1 MNNVATVS
9 DTKRAFYAAH
19 ARPISPLYRRVVEE
33 LMVEIHLLSVNSSF
47 AYDPIYALGIVTG
60 YDRFMDGYTPEAD
73 GASIFQS
80 IFSALHADPAQYRRD
95 AEAVLKAGEGSDL
108 ETVVGWLAGD
118 AASAPSPLKE
128 TIEGISQRSVFKYSR
143 LFAIGAYTLLEQ
155 ADAEFSKRKEA
166 DRNEMLTRISAGLH
180 LPEEKLQKDID
191 NYVRNLDNMAQAK
204 AVMVEAVAAE
214 RKKREKREKEKLERE
229 AARAAKEAKA
239 AEAVEEESS
248 ADASSANAS

>member
-33 LMVEIHLLSVNSSF
+33 LLVEIHLLSVNSSF

-60 YDRFMDGYTPEAD
+60 YDRFMDGYQPESD
-73 GASIFQS
+73 RDSIFRS
-80 IFSALHADPAQYRRD
+80 IFSALNSDPTKYRQD
-95 AEAVLKAGEGSDL
+95 AEAVLKSAEGSDL
-108 ETVVGWLAGD
+108 ETVVGWLSGD

-128 TIEGISQRSVFKYSR
+128 TIEGIAQRSVFKYSR
-143 LFAIGAYTLLEQ
+143 LFAIGVYTLLEQ
-155 ADAEFSKRKEA
+155 ADGESSKRKEA
-166 DRNEMLTRISAGLH
+166 DRNEMLTRISKGLH

-204 AVMVEAVAAE
+204 AVMVEAIAAE
-214 RKKREKREKEKLERE
+214 RKKREKREQEKLERE
-229 AARAAKEAKA
+229 AARAAKEAKV
-239 AEAVEEESS
+239 AETATSESTADSS
-248 ADASSANAS
+248 ATSS